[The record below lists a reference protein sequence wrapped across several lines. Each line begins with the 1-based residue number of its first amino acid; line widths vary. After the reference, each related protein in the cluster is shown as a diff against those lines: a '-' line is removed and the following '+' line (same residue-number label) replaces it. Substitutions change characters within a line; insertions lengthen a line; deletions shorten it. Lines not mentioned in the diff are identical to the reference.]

1 MSIYLFDLDGTLV
14 DSMPVYGVTMVRFLD
29 ERNIKYSDNIR
40 EIVTPLGYMGTAEYF
55 KELGV
60 AMPVEEIV
68 RALKEEIKKEYE
80 NNIPAKKN
88 VVSTLTAL
96 KNRGARLNVLSA
108 SPREFITCCLRRL
121 GVLNLFENVWSS
133 DDFNTKKTD
142 PQIYKQAA
150 QRLGVSTE
158 EIIFL
163 DDNYTALKTAKSA
176 GMHVYGVY
184 DETSKNRE
192 EDMRLLSE
200 KYIKDFSE
208 LL

>member
-60 AMPVEEIV
+60 AMSVEEIV
-68 RALKEEIKKEYE
+68 AALKEEIKKEYE

-142 PQIYKQAA
+142 PQIYQQAA

>member
-60 AMPVEEIV
+60 AMSVEEIV
-68 RALKEEIKKEYE
+68 AALKEEIKKEYE

>member
-60 AMPVEEIV
+60 AMSVEEIV
-68 RALKEEIKKEYE
+68 AALKEEIKKEYE

-142 PQIYKQAA
+142 LQIYKQAA

-163 DDNYTALKTAKSA
+163 DDNYMALKTAKSA

>member
-29 ERNIKYSDNIR
+29 ECNIKYSDNIR

-60 AMPVEEIV
+60 AMSVEEIV
-68 RALKEEIKKEYE
+68 AALKEEIKKEYE

-176 GMHVYGVY
+176 GMHVYAVY

-200 KYIKDFSE
+200 KYIKDFNE

>member
-88 VVSTLTAL
+88 VVSTLTTL

-200 KYIKDFSE
+200 KYIKDFNE